1 MLLLATLQIPGV
13 AWLYVRALKV
23 VDEDLPEILLAI
35 NRVPRQVVEPGPG
48 CVSQVSG
55 VKLDD
60 EEVVICPARP
70 TYKVVILQPHVGA
83 GFAII
88 LDNVV

>member
-1 MLLLATLQIPGV
+1 MLLLATLQIPRV
-13 AWLYVRALKV
+13 AWLYVHALKV
-23 VDEDLPEILLAI
+23 ADEDLPEILLAI
-35 NRVPRQVVEPGPG
+35 NQVPGQVVEPGPG

-55 VKLDD
+55 AKLDD
-60 EEVVICPARP
+60 EEVVIHPVRP
-70 TYKVVILQPHVGA
+70 TYKAVILQPHVGA